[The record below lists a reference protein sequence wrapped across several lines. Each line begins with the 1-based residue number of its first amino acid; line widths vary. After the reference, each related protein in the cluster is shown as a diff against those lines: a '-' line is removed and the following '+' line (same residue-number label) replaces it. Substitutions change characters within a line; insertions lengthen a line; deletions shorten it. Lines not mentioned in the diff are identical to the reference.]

1 MSIARS
7 RAIALVGMKGEPVE
21 IEAHLGNGIP
31 GFFLVGLADTALGE
45 ARERVRSALA
55 NAGCEVP
62 NRRCTVNLSP
72 AGLPKHGPTFD
83 LGIALSLLAAAG
95 TVSPDSVRDV
105 VHFGELGL
113 DGRVRPGSGV
123 LPAVLAAKRAGCRT
137 VMVPDANAG
146 EAALV
151 DDIRVIGVASLRAA
165 AIWHGAELELDDG
178 VAAATTPSAASTIE
192 EHVPD
197 LADVVGNEEAIE
209 ALTIAAAG
217 GHHMFLYGPPGAGKT
232 MLASRLPGILPE
244 LDPEA
249 AIEVASV
256 KSLSGLPVCG
266 LSLRPPFEAPHH
278 TASTA
283 AIIGGGSTVIRPGAI
298 ARAAHGVLFLDE
310 APEFSRVA
318 LDALRQPLEQGT
330 ISVHRANLTASFPA
344 NAQLVLAANPC
355 ACGLYGSEECRCSP
369 MARRRYIG
377 RLSGPLL
384 DRIDIQ
390 LSVRRLTSSAL
401 HGTGSTT
408 TAAAAERVKNA
419 RQAAAERLAAT
430 PWRVNAQVPGSWLR
444 GGGGGPRLARS
455 ATATIDRA
463 LELGSITMRGYD
475 RLLKV
480 AWTVCDLRGAESP
493 SREDVDLAAGLRR
506 AISR

>member
-31 GFFLVGLADTALGE
+31 GFYLVGLADTALGE
-45 ARERVRSALA
+45 ARERVRSALQ

-72 AGLPKHGPTFD
+72 AGLPKHGPSFD

-95 TVSPDSVRDV
+95 TVSPDSVERV

-123 LPAVLAAKRAGCRT
+123 LPAVLAAKRAGYQT
-137 VMVPDANAG
+137 VMVPEANAQ

-151 DDIRVIGVASLRAA
+151 DGVRVIGVGSLRAA
-165 AIWHGAELELDDG
+165 AIWHGAELELDEG
-178 VAAATTPSAASTIE
+178 SALASSPEAAAPVVEPT
-192 EHVPD
+192 PD
-197 LADVVGNEEAIE
+197 LVDVVGNEEAVE
-209 ALTIAAAG
+209 ALIVAAAG

-232 MLASRLPGILPE
+232 MLASRLPSILPT
-244 LDPEA
+244 LTPEA

-256 KSLSGLPVCG
+256 RSLAGLPVRG

-278 TASTA
+278 TASPA
-283 AIIGGGSTVIRPGAI
+283 AIIGGGSSIIRPGAI

-318 LDALRQPLEQGT
+318 LDALRQPLEQGV

-355 ACGLYGSEECRCSP
+355 PCGQHGSDECRCSP

-390 LSVRRLTSSAL
+390 LSVRRLTASAL

-408 TAAAAERVKNA
+408 SAAAAERVRAA
-419 RQAAAERLAAT
+419 RAAAAERLADT
-430 PWRVNAQVPGSWLR
+430 PWRVNSEVPGSWFR
-444 GGGGGPRLARS
+444 GAGGGPRLSRE

-480 AWTVCDLRGAESP
+480 AWTVCDLRGGTSP
-493 SREDVDLAAGLRR
+493 SRDDVDLAAGLRR
-506 AISR
+506 AVAR